1 MATEDL
7 ATTAQIKRLYAVI
20 YATHNDPKEW
30 KKEKNVSSFE
40 RLSRAQVSEYI
51 EELEEVESELKGR
64 NNRELSEG
72 TQRQVTGLATVTD
85 DDVTFDELER
95 ELTKDADKVVTDR
108 ARAIEDVADIM
119 RQCARAARTIVEDE
133 LANGGGLTETTTA
146 TLIERLT
153 VTMFIEASK
162 RGL

>member
-51 EELEEVESELKGR
+51 EELEEVEAELKGR
-64 NNRELSEG
+64 NHRELTEG
-72 TQRQVTGLATVTD
+72 TQRRVTGSATVIDAEAAPEAEVKAMAT
-85 DDVTFDELER
+85 ELER
-95 ELTKDADKVVTDR
+95 EIDELAGTLR
-108 ARAIEDVADIM
+108 Y
-119 RQCARAARTIVEDE
+119 CARAARSIVEDE
-133 LANGGGLTETTTA
+133 LALNGGLTESTRA
-146 TLIERLT
+146 TLIEKFS
-153 VTMFIEASK
+153 VTLFRSVK
-162 RGL
+162 RGY